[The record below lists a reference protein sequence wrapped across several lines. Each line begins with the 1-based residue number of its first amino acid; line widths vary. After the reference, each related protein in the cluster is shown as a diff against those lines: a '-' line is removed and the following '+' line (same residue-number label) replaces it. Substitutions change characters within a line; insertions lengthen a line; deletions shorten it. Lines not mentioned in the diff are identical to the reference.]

1 MTALRLLAG
10 KTAYQKIEQNGLSA
24 SMFSQLF
31 AASGGPKWIG
41 VAGLDKYLFGEFF
54 ANRQAPLYTMGASSG
69 AWRLACLAQQ
79 DPLAAYSRL
88 EEHYIGQRYD
98 HVPSRQEVTEQVER
112 IIGGILGEHGALDIV
127 NNRVIQ
133 SHFVVCKAKHLNASR
148 SKGKLAL
155 GLAATALSNAV
166 SRRSLGWHFERVV
179 FSHQQVKSPFS
190 QLSDLPTEHAQL
202 TRNNINQVLLATGS
216 IPMLLAP
223 VNKINGVSDGA
234 YYDGGITDYHFDM
247 PTNEP
252 EGLSLYPHFYPHM
265 SPGWFDK
272 SFKWRRARQHYHN
285 ALVLTPSQE
294 FISSLPY
301 SKIPDR
307 EDFKQLSSD
316 SRIAYWREALK
327 RSEQL
332 GEIFASIVDK
342 QSIMDVIEPL

>member
-10 KTAYQKIEQNGLSA
+10 KTAYQQIEKNGLSA

-54 ANRQAPLYTMGASSG
+54 AERKTPLYTMGASSG
-69 AWRLACLAQQ
+69 AWRLACLAQK

-88 EEHYIGQRYD
+88 EDFYIGQRYD
-98 HVPSRQEVTEQVER
+98 HVPNRQEVTEQVEG
-112 IIGGILGEHGALDIV
+112 IINGILGEHGAMDIV
-127 NNRVIQ
+127 NNRMIQ
-133 SHFVVCKAKHLNASR
+133 SHFVVCKAKHFNASR

-166 SRRSLGWHFERVV
+166 SRRSLAWHFERVV

-190 QLSDLPTEHAQL
+190 HLTDLPTEHAQL

-216 IPMLLAP
+216 IPLVLAP
-223 VNKINGVSDGA
+223 VTRINGISDGA

-247 PTNEP
+247 PTHSP

-272 SFKWRRARQHYHN
+272 SLKWRRAKKHYHN
-285 ALVLTPSQE
+285 ALILTPTAE
-294 FISSLPY
+294 FLKSLPY
-301 SKIPDR
+301 QKIPDR
-307 EDFKQLSSD
+307 EDFKQLDSD
-316 SRIAYWREALK
+316 SRIAYWRESLK
-327 RSEQL
+327 RSEVL
-332 GEIFASIVDK
+332 GELFADIVEK
-342 QSIMDVIEPL
+342 QSIMDHIEHL